1 MIENLKQAIKLARGA
16 GKCDY
21 LNNGKPY
28 CVIAQLY
35 VLEGGSVEDLKEWEG
50 CTITG
55 IDDRGC
61 LKKYPIKLLDGLQS
75 RWDGDI
81 DPDYHKKTTDERRAD
96 MIDLVEYYE
105 ENPHLFK

>member
-1 MIENLKQAIKLARGA
+1 MIENLKQAIKLAMGA

-35 VLEGGSVEDLKEWEG
+35 VLEGGSPEDLKEWEG

-61 LKKYPIKLLDGLQS
+61 LKKYSIKLLEGLQE
-75 RWDGDI
+75 RWDQSFEE
-81 DPDYHKKTTDERRAD
+81 TESEVRQNMLTF
-96 MIDLVEYYE
+96 VEYYE